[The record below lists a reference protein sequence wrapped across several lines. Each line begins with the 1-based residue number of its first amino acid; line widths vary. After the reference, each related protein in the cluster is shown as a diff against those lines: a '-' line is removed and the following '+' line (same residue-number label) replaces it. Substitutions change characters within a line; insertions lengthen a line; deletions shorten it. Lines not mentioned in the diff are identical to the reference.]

1 MEAIQAVR
9 LHLWL
14 TKPKKRAR
22 CFSAVVSRPANSL
35 RVTEAILS
43 FRDMS
48 DMTVTSGSVR
58 AVARCVA
65 LVFMAVFLFVAC
77 SAKED
82 IVYCPTIRVPQD
94 TGVLTRF
101 VSGSDGDITD
111 VRLEGRF
118 IAARG
123 VCTVDD
129 DEVAVEAYLEVG
141 VREGPASKSKVGEIS
156 MFVAVA
162 DQNRNILQRRSLPV
176 AIDFSGNRSTLRHI
190 ERLTIGIPKSPAQR
204 GDEFVI
210 FAGFE
215 MTREELEFNR
225 ETQ

>member
-1 MEAIQAVR
+1 MVAS
-9 LHLWL
+9 
-14 TKPKKRAR
+14 K
-22 CFSAVVSRPANSL
+22 PANSPC
-35 RVTEAILS
+35 VTGPILS
-43 FRDMS
+43 YKDMPVL
-48 DMTVTSGSVR
+48 TVTRRSVR
-58 AVARCVA
+58 VDARCRVLVLIA
-65 LVFMAVFLFVAC
+65 LVLIGAC
-77 SAKED
+77 TANEE

-101 VSGSDGDITD
+101 IEGSDGDITD

-118 IAARG
+118 VAARG
-123 VCTVDD
+123 ICTVDD
-129 DEVAVEAYLEVG
+129 DEVAVEAFIEIG
-141 VREGPASKSKVGEIS
+141 VREGPASTSKVGEIA

-190 ERLTIGIPKSPAQR
+190 ERLTIDIPKSPSQR

-210 FAGFE
+210 FTGFE
-215 MTREELEFNR
+215 MTRQELEFNR